1 MMIKIEILI
10 FSKAKAKVKTN
21 VSFNFE
27 TKIIIF
33 KKTENCSSNLLQIV
47 RNNHKKVSFH
57 LHLL

>member
-10 FSKAKAKVKTN
+10 FSQAKAKVKIN
-21 VSFNFE
+21 VNFE

-33 KKTENCSSNLLQIV
+33 KKTKNCRNNLLQIV